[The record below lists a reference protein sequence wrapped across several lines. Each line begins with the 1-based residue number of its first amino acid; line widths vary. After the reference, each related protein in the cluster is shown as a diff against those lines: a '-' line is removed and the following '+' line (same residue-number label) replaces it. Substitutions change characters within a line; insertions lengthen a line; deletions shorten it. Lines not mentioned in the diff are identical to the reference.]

1 MARHGI
7 IVWNELTTSDLERA
21 KAFYAATMGWAYEDI
36 VTPAGPYT
44 LARLPDQP
52 RPVAGLITWPPG
64 EDDADDWFPYAGVD
78 DIEAAVAAA
87 EAAGGH
93 SDPIFEVPGV
103 GRFAVLTDP
112 NGATLGLMQR
122 VADA

>member
-21 KAFYAATMGWAYEDI
+21 KAFYAATMGWFYEDI

-44 LARLPDQP
+44 LARRPDQS
-52 RPVAGLITWPPG
+52 RPVAGLVSWPSD
-64 EDDADDWFPYAGVD
+64 EDDADDWFAYAGVD
-78 DIEAAVAAA
+78 DIEAAVVAVI
-87 EAAGGH
+87 AAGGR
-93 SDPIFEVPGV
+93 SDPIFEVPGI

-112 NGATLGLMQR
+112 NGAMLGLIQR
-122 VADA
+122 FADV

>member
-21 KAFYAATMGWAYEDI
+21 KAFYAATMGWAYEVI
-36 VTPAGPYT
+36 TTPAGPYT
-44 LARLPDQP
+44 LARRPDQS
-52 RPVAGLITWPPG
+52 RPVAGLVSWPAD
-64 EDDADDWFPYAGVD
+64 EDDADDWFAYMGVD
-78 DIEAAVAAA
+78 DIDAAIAAA
-87 EAAGGH
+87 ASAGGR
-93 SDPIFEVPGV
+93 SAPIFEVPGV

-122 VADA
+122 YAEV